1 MGNRKICIDN
11 KNIEYNV
18 NNNSSGIVLES
29 IVKDIESEY
38 KGYIT
43 LANINNKLRE
53 LSYEIKD
60 DCNIKFIDT
69 TDADGLRVYSRTLSF
84 IFIMACN
91 ELFDKPKVTIE
102 HSLANGLY
110 SEVYAE
116 KILQESDI
124 IDIKN
129 KMEDIINKNYKIEK
143 ISTTKEEAIK
153 IFEDNNMYEQA
164 ELLKYKEYNDVKI
177 YKCNNHINHFYGH
190 MLPSTGYIKT
200 FDLKKYENGIVL
212 LGPSKSDKTKP
223 AKCIPQPKL
232 ANIYKE
238 AENWANVMGIDKVTT
253 LNKIIENKEYG
264 EIIRTVEALHEK
276 KLSQIADMI
285 KEQEKRVVLIAA
297 PSSSGKTSFAH
308 RLCIHLKVN
317 GLNPV
322 SISLDDYFVNR
333 EDTPLDEFGNYDFES
348 IYAIDLERFNSDL
361 KCLLEGKEISLPKFN
376 FKLGIREDNHKKLK
390 IKENQPIILEGIHG
404 LNPMLTSSIPDED
417 KFKIYISAL
426 TQINLDD
433 YNRIP
438 TTDLRLIRRMVRD
451 YNFRGYSAKHTI
463 MHWNSVRR
471 GEKKNIFPYQEE
483 ADIIFNS
490 ACVYELAVLK
500 KYAKPLLEQI
510 ESNDD
515 AYIEANRLL
524 KLLQYFIE
532 LDDISDIPSTSILRE
547 FIGGSKIVD

>member
-1 MGNRKICIDN
+1 MSIINICIN
-11 KNIEYNV
+11 NV
-18 NNNSSGIVLES
+18 NREYYLEEGSSGIVLEN

-53 LSYEIKD
+53 LSYKVKE

-69 TDADGLRVYSRTLSF
+69 TNADGSRVYSRTMSF

-91 ELFDKPKVTIE
+91 ELFDKARVTIE
-102 HSLANGLY
+102 HSLSSGLY
-110 SEVYAE
+110 CEVHTNT
-116 KILQESDI
+116 KLQDF
-124 IDIKN
+124 DLKNIKN
-129 KMEDIINKNYKIEK
+129 KMQYIIDKNYKIEK
-143 ISTTKEEAIK
+143 ISTTKSNAIK
-153 IFEDNNMYEQA
+153 IFEEHGMYEKA
-164 ELLKYKEYNDVKI
+164 ELLRYKEHDDVKI
-177 YKCNNHINHFYGH
+177 YKCNNYINHFYGH

-200 FDLKKYENGIVL
+200 FDLKQYENGVIL
-212 LGPSKSDKTKP
+212 LGPSESDKTK
-223 AKCIPQPKL
+223 AKEYVPQPKL

-238 AENWANVMGIDKVTT
+238 AEEWAKVIDVDKVIT
-253 LNKIIENKEYG
+253 LNKIIENNQYG
-264 EIIRTVEALHEK
+264 EVIRTVEALHEK

-285 KEQEKRVVLIAA
+285 KEKKKRVVLIAA
-297 PSSSGKTSFAH
+297 PSSSGKTSFAN

-322 SISLDDYFVNR
+322 SISLDDYFLNR
-333 EDTPLDEFGNYDFES
+333 EDTPLDEFGKYDFES
-348 IYAIDLERFNSDL
+348 IYAIDLEKFNSDL
-361 KCLLEGKEISLPKFN
+361 KSLLDGKQVNLPKFN
-376 FKLGIREDNHKKLK
+376 FKTGKREENYKKLK

-404 LNPMLTSSIPDED
+404 LNPILTSSIHDED

-463 MHWNSVRR
+463 MNWDSVRR

-500 KYAKPLLEQI
+500 KYAKPLLEEI
-510 ESNDD
+510 KSDD
-515 AYIEANRLL
+515 EAYIEANRLL
-524 KLLQYFIE
+524 KFLQYFIE
-532 LDDISDIPSTSILRE
+532 LEDTSDIPSTSILRE